1 MIFKFYVYV
10 TQTCLC
16 YFITINRRYQIVVD
30 VKFYIIKIYTPRS
43 RITHWLLQNKRG
55 PFSNITLS
63 IELPPIQPS
72 GLIWVANND

>member
-43 RITHWLLQNKRG
+43 RITH
-55 PFSNITLS
+55 
-63 IELPPIQPS
+63 
-72 GLIWVANND
+72 